1 MHSYPVI
8 KSIDNY
14 YKSYPE
20 KPELKKGLF
29 GFVSKY
35 DEEKFR
41 IKQLDYNEEILKYE
55 TILRL
60 KSSLD
65 FKNHLLNLHLGY
77 TSITYPKKDDCNS
90 VKHKS
95 KLKQDFFKIL
105 VDFFDNNVTDNF
117 VLDIFNKAKPL
128 ATDFVYYE
136 VNKNLF
142 INIEIDEP
150 YGIYYDEGK
159 PKIFTKNTIGSKD
172 DRDQYFIDKGW
183 FVVRFAEEQIVK
195 YPASCCK
202 TIAELIFKTT
212 FNFNYLKKLAEVK
225 DVVPIPLWSNKTSKE
240 MGEVRYRDT
249 YLGNNLFTT
258 FDSTKSIISKIPKYQ
273 IKYEAGTDKIEKI
286 TTYNLDGKKVE
297 IVYYKENLPS
307 MKCNFIFSDGKI
319 VEEIIYSFHKLKK
332 YLPILNSLISYEYK
346 NNVLH
351 SKTVFLSGHEIN
363 YIYYFY
369 DNSGKLMETVE
380 TGKSYS
386 RQLSKLFYINDV
398 LIKTEK
404 FKEGKLDEIIMNEYD
419 YSNNVIKSTKLS
431 ASNDIISVE
440 KFEYANNKITKH
452 LINSKKCNDEVIY
465 KYDSLG
471 NNIEVVTKGSAEF
484 LYNFNF
490 NAIGKITKKI
500 LRDKNKI
507 ICNDDYEYIFHVISS
522 S

>member
-1 MHSYPVI
+1 MQSYPLI
-8 KSIDNY
+8 KSINNY
-14 YKSYPE
+14 YVSYPE

-41 IKQLDYNEEILKYE
+41 IKQLDYNEGILRYE
-55 TILRL
+55 SILRL

-65 FKNHLLNLHLGY
+65 FKNHLLNLHLAY
-77 TSITYPKKDDCNS
+77 TSITYPKKDDSKS
-90 VKHKS
+90 VKYKS

-105 VDFFDNNVTDNF
+105 ADFFDNNVTDNF
-117 VLDIFNKAKPL
+117 VLDIFSKAKPL

-136 VNKNLF
+136 VKKGLF
-142 INIEIDEP
+142 IDVEIDEP
-150 YGIYYDEGK
+150 YGIYYDEGN
-159 PKIFTKNTIGSKD
+159 PKTFTKNTIGSKD

-202 TIAELIFKTT
+202 LIAELIFKTT
-212 FNFNYLKKLAEVK
+212 FNFDYLKKLAEVK

-240 MGEVRYRDT
+240 MGEARYRDT

-258 FDSTKSIISKIPKYQ
+258 FDCTKSIISKIPKYQ

-286 TTYNLDGKKVE
+286 TTYDLEGKKVE

-307 MKCNFIFSDGKI
+307 MKCNFIYSDGEI
-319 VEEIIYSFHKLKK
+319 MEEIIYSFHELKK

-346 NNVLH
+346 NKVLH
-351 SKTVFLSGHEIN
+351 SKTVFISGREIN
-363 YIYYFY
+363 YIYYYY

-380 TGKSYS
+380 AGKSYS
-386 RQLSKLFYINDV
+386 RQLSKLFYMNDR

-404 FKEGKLDEIIMNEYD
+404 FKEGKLNEIVVNEYD
-419 YSNNVIKSTKLS
+419 YSDNVIKSTKLS
-431 ASNDIISVE
+431 SNNDIISVE
-440 KFEYANNKITKH
+440 EFGYTNNKITRH
-452 LINSKKCNDEVIY
+452 LIKSKGTNDEVLY

-471 NNIEVVTKGSAEF
+471 NNIEIVTKGSAEY

-490 NAIGKITKKI
+490 NDIGKVTKKT

-507 ICNDDYEYIFHVISS
+507 ICNDDYEYIYYVISN
-522 S
+522 